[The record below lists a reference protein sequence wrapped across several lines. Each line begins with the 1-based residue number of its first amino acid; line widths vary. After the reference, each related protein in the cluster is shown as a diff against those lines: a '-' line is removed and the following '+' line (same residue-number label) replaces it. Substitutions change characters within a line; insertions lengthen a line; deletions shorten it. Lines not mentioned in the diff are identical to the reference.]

1 MIACR
6 SRAELALIHHSCQLV
21 GELLGELAAR
31 VKPGV
36 STLELD
42 EYAERWIRRAGAMPA
57 FKDYR
62 GYPAT
67 LCTSLNNE
75 IVHGIPSKSVLLK
88 EGDILSIDVGVNR
101 KGYFGDAA
109 TTVPVGAISSD
120 LQRLLDVTRES
131 LRRAI
136 EQARVGN
143 RVSDISVAI
152 QKCVESNGFSVVRDF
167 VGHGIGSALH
177 EDPQVPNFGRPGTG
191 ARLLEGMVLA
201 IEPMV
206 NAGGPEVKIL
216 ADEWTAV
223 TADGGCSAHFEHT
236 VAVTANGPWVLSRFE
251 RQAA

>member
-167 VGHGIGSALH
+167 VGHGIGTALH

-206 NAGGPEVKIL
+206 NTGGPEVKIR

>member
-31 VKPGV
+31 VKPGI

-42 EYAERWIRRAGAMPA
+42 EYAERWILRAGAKPA
-57 FKDYR
+57 FKGYR

-75 IVHGIPSKSVLLK
+75 IVHGIPSRSVLLK

-101 KGYFGDAA
+101 EGYFGDAA

-120 LQRLLDVTRES
+120 LQRLLDVTAES

-136 EQARVGN
+136 EQVRAGN
-143 RVSDISVAI
+143 RVSDVSVAI

-167 VGHGIGSALH
+167 VGHGIGTALH
-177 EDPQVPNFGRPGTG
+177 EDPQVPNFGRLGTG

-206 NAGGPEVKIL
+206 NTGGPEVKVL
-216 ADEWTAV
+216 TDEWTAV

-236 VAVTANGPWVLSRFE
+236 VAVTANEPWVLSRFE
-251 RQAA
+251 RRTA

>member
-167 VGHGIGSALH
+167 VGHGIGTALH

-191 ARLLEGMVLA
+191 ARLLEGMVMA

-206 NAGGPEVKIL
+206 NTGGPEVKIL

-223 TADGGCSAHFEHT
+223 TADDGCSAHFEHT
-236 VAVTANGPWVLSRFE
+236 VAVTANGPWVLSQFE
-251 RQAA
+251 RQTA

>member
-88 EGDILSIDVGVNR
+88 EGDILSIDVGVIR

-109 TTVPVGAISSD
+109 TTVPVGAINSD

-206 NAGGPEVKIL
+206 NTGGPEVKIL